1 MSVILFASALFVF
14 VSFSSEYAPLFMQAD
29 LTTFACHFRRMDA
42 GSLASA
48 AGAALSGVTS
58 SQLLALAAAD
68 PQASALAMPL
78 LAGVQT
84 DQAQMQQLQ
93 QLHAALLSAVQLH
106 GQILAQQ
113 AAAEQGGTGGL
124 KQDGAGGIGGGEDG
138 GISGVTHGTNAG
150 EGDTKAGG
158 TETSKSKRSYKCSVR
173 GQPKR

>member
-1 MSVILFASALFVF
+1 
-14 VSFSSEYAPLFMQAD
+14 
-29 LTTFACHFRRMDA
+29 MDA

-58 SQLLALAAAD
+58 SQLLALAAD

-124 KQDGAGGIGGGEDG
+124 KQDGAGGTGGGEDG
-138 GISGVTHGTNAG
+138 GISGVTHGTNVG

-158 TETSKSKRSYKCSVR
+158 TETSKSKRSYKCSVC